1 MAHHSVHRGPCC
13 RADQTPFTVTLGTA
27 TLIPVTGCRV
37 PVTHQALGKCSWAL
51 CSRTPHETRL
61 CSVHMEKRRLGKRGR
76 PRSGAQL
83 SVVVSHQRDADTRLV
98 GLGGLRSGWTPAL
111 CPSRFTVHLLLRGHQ
126 WAPALPGPVPTCSTC
141 APGAPCAFPPC
152 VGGSGD
158 RSLPA
163 PPRRESHCALE
174 RRRFC
179 QLHLAPGAERQ
190 EVGSRVSLTQCW
202 VDGPP
207 RRHPHPPPVWREKRL
222 ALTFLA
228 FVDVLLQNM
237 NSENLNGDPP

>member
-1 MAHHSVHRGPCC
+1 MRHDSAL
-13 RADQTPFTVTLGTA
+13 FTQRSG
-27 TLIPVTGCRV
+27 G
-37 PVTHQALGKCSWAL
+37 W
-51 CSRTPHETRL
+51 ET
-61 CSVHMEKRRLGKRGR
+61 GR

-83 SVVVSHQRDADTRLV
+83 SVVVSHQRDTDTRPV
-98 GLGGLRSGWTPAL
+98 GLGGLRSGWTPTF
-111 CPSRFTVHLLLRGHQ
+111 CPSRFTVHPLLRGRQ
-126 WAPALPGPVPTCSTC
+126 WAPALPRPVPTCSTC
-141 APGAPCAFPPC
+141 APEAPCAFPSC

-163 PPRRESHCALE
+163 PPGRESHCALE
-174 RRRFC
+174 RRRLC
-179 QLHLAPGAERQ
+179 QLHLAPGVKRQ

-207 RRHPHPPPVWREKRL
+207 RHGTPPPPIWREKRL